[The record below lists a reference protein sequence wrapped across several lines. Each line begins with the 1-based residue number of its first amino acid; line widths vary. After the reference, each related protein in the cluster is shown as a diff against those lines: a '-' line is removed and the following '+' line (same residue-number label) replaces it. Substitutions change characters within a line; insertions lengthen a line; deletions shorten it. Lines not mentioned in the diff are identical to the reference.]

1 MEDYE
6 ISSATLA
13 IVPLGDEISKVYEE
27 EDEYIVQKSSNS
39 IIKDN
44 CEFYGSSYE
53 GRCIG
58 TKALT
63 GIKTKYPIIIEE
75 SRNIIFFPTSSTR
88 TKQSTW
94 IALNKIKDISKKNH
108 NSEVLFKNSEKIDLD
123 ISVNSLENQI
133 VRAKAME
140 HPSLPQRAERFL
152 SLKKATPMAII
163 A

>member
-13 IVPLGDEISKVYEE
+13 IVPLGEEISKVYEE
-27 EDEYIVQKSSNS
+27 EDEYIVQKSANS

-58 TKALT
+58 TKTLT
-63 GIKTKYPIIIEE
+63 GIKTKFPIIIEE

-94 IALNKIKDISKKNH
+94 IALNKIKEISKKEH
-108 NSEVLFKNSEKIDLD
+108 QNSEILFKNQDTLDLD

-133 VRAKAME
+133 VRATMLK
-140 HPSLPQRAERFL
+140 SKLYERKL
-152 SLKKATPMAII
+152 EEKN
-163 A
+163 

>member
-1 MEDYE
+1 MDYE
-6 ISSATLA
+6 INSATLA
-13 IVPLGDEISKVYEE
+13 IIPMDENTSKVYEE
-27 EDEYIVQKSSNS
+27 EEHYIINKSSNS

-75 SRNIIFFPTSSTR
+75 SRSIIFFPTSSTR

-94 IALNKIKDISKKNH
+94 IALNKINKYESKKEK
-108 NSEVLFKNSEKIDLD
+108 SRILFKNEEKLDLN
-123 ISVNSLENQI
+123 ISYYSLENQI
-133 VRAKAME
+133 VRATMLK
-140 HPSLPQRAERFL
+140 SKLYERKL
-152 SLKKATPMAII
+152 EEKN
-163 A
+163 